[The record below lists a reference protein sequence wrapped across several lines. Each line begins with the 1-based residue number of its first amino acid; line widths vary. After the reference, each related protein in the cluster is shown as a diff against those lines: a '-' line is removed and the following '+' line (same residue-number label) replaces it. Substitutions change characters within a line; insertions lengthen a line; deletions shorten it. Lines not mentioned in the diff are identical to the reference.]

1 MHYRKNNEYG
11 SISAEQLYSDTFMIN
26 FSAFNFYFR
35 LLVTIKSK
43 EKKDVIKE
51 KWVDTSLAKLF
62 LWKVFSATVDRKG
75 CELRMKGHSVCFSL
89 DRSTSEHIYLS
100 FQKSRANR
108 YESDLVHTIHNHT
121 NRSIHAEEYIPL
133 TMANGIQN
141 V

>member
-11 SISAEQLYSDTFMIN
+11 LISVEQLYSNTIMMNIFI
-26 FSAFNFYFR
+26 FNFYIR
-35 LLVTIKSK
+35 LLVTITSK
-43 EKKDVIKE
+43 DKKDAIQE
-51 KWVDTSLAKLF
+51 KCVDTSLAKLF

-108 YESDLVHTIHNHT
+108 YESDLVHTIDNHT
-121 NRSIHAEEYIPL
+121 NRSIHAV
-133 TMANGIQN
+133 ANGIQN